1 MKHGPLPLFVAYV
14 LLAGLTALQPALA
27 DDPSGSMVTAPHE
40 DKTDKPPADLSGRK
54 RVGNASVY
62 AKRFAGH
69 KMADGERM
77 QIEGDN
83 AASKTLPIGTT
94 AKVTNVETGAS
105 AIVKIED
112 RGPHVKGRIVD
123 LSPSTA
129 HKIGID
135 SKDGVAKVTVEPI
148 EVPLPNGE
156 IKAGV
161 AAHEPANH

>member
-1 MKHGPLPLFVAYV
+1 MKHGRLPLFVAYA

-27 DDPSGSMVTAPHE
+27 DEPSGSLVNAPHE

-54 RVGNASVY
+54 RVGKASIY

-94 AKVTNVETGAS
+94 AKVTNIETGAS
-105 AIVKIED
+105 ALIKIED

-129 HKIGID
+129 HKIGIE

-148 EVPLPNGE
+148 EVPLPNGDM
-156 IKAGV
+156 KAGV
-161 AAHEPANH
+161 AAHDPANH

>member
-1 MKHGPLPLFVAYV
+1 MRHRLLSLLAVYV
-14 LLAGLTALQPALA
+14 LLAGLTTSLLALA
-27 DDPSGSMVTAPHE
+27 GEPPRSMAGAPHE
-40 DKTDKPPADLSGRK
+40 ERTDKSPADLSGRK
-54 RVGNASVY
+54 RVGKASIY

-94 AKVTNVETGAS
+94 AKVTNIETGAS
-105 AIVKIED
+105 ALVKIED
-112 RGPHVKGRIVD
+112 RGPHVRGRIVD

-161 AAHEPANH
+161 AAHDPANH

>member
-1 MKHGPLPLFVAYV
+1 MKRGPLLAAYV
-14 LLAGLTALQPALA
+14 LLAGLTTSKLVLA
-27 DDPSGSMVTAPHE
+27 DEAPRSVVVAPHA
-40 DKTDKPPADLSGRK
+40 DKSDKPPADLSGRK
-54 RVGNASVY
+54 RVGKASIY

-77 QIEGDN
+77 QIHGDN

-94 AKVTNVETGAS
+94 AKVTNIETGAS
-105 AIVKIED
+105 AVVKIED

-161 AAHEPANH
+161 AAHDPANH

>member
-14 LLAGLTALQPALA
+14 WLAGITTSQPALA
-27 DDPSGSMVTAPHE
+27 EEPSRALVAAPHG
-40 DKTDKPPADLSGRK
+40 DNSDKPPADLSGRK
-54 RVGNASVY
+54 RVGNASIY

-105 AIVKIED
+105 ALVKIED

-161 AAHEPANH
+161 AAHDPANH